1 MDILQRFH
9 DELHLWTNCCRI
21 GRDGWRSANCSAMH
35 ESPLTAPTPLVLSF
49 YLSVFLSVFLSV
61 LLSFSLFL
69 VAAEPNE
76 IITWHNFYHQLAH
89 FQHGWVK
96 WKKKK
101 ILPTLASEP
110 HSAHWTGSQPR
121 KGRSRKEVAFEC
133 KRHISECCMI
143 RNELR
148 LCCEISGFLASEPCL
163 WLCRDESR
171 GRSQQCES
179 LFRQSSDVCV
189 LRNYLMRSL
198 MPFVW
203 VTQSQREKREK
214 GGSVRVPTR

>member
-101 ILPTLASEP
+101 YFRHWHQSRILPTELVPNRGKVAAGKRLLLNVNVIFQSAAWSET
-110 HSAHWTGSQPR
+110 SY
-121 KGRSRKEVAFEC
+121 V
-133 KRHISECCMI
+133 
-143 RNELR
+143 
-148 LCCEISGFLASEPCL
+148 
-163 WLCRDESR
+163 
-171 GRSQQCES
+171 
-179 LFRQSSDVCV
+179 
-189 LRNYLMRSL
+189 
-198 MPFVW
+198 
-203 VTQSQREKREK
+203 
-214 GGSVRVPTR
+214 SVVR